1 MSKQTDNR
9 YFVLFFSSFP
19 LSSQFYIEYTVT
31 QTSAS
36 SFLTFDQRIDQST
49 AAVMKDVY
57 DISELSPHVPDPPP
71 SNLTLEQKAEME
83 FGPLTSDKWLS
94 VAQHDPNDEIKPNVL
109 DDPPYFIV
117 LTTYLDYLIFILIGH
132 IKDFLGM
139 TFMPQYFSA
148 LVPKNGYPPWYSAFE
163 SFYPRRLKKRLDDC
177 FAIPIHGVPGR
188 YINCY
193 NRASPDYNETFYY
206 DGTSRPSLNL
216 SSYNYLG
223 FAQSVGIC
231 TDDAVNSVKKYG
243 LSSGGPRNVIG
254 NTDLHVYT
262 EKILSKFLGKEDAII
277 FSMGWGTNAHLFSS
291 MVNSKCLVISDSLN
305 HASIRFGIRL
315 SGAAVKVFPH
325 NDMDALEKILRE
337 AISQGQA
344 KSHRPYMKIFVCVEG
359 LYSMEGT
366 YCNLPGLVALRDKY
380 KFYLFVDEAHSIGAL
395 GASGRGICEYY
406 NIDPGRV
413 DILMGTLTKS
423 FGAAGGYV
431 SGTKEVIGRLRL
443 DITSNNYGESVPPA
457 VLQQIATSMRI
468 IADELNGNEGKE
480 RLQRIAFNSRYL
492 RLGLKRLGF
501 IIYGADDS
509 PVIPLLLYNPCK
521 MPGFCRKMLQHGVA
535 VVIVGYPA
543 TDIISSR
550 IRFCMSAAL
559 TKEDIDKILAIC
571 ADIGDTLN
579 LKFSTGVAG
588 GERNPGD
595 WKKGIRPRWSIEEV
609 LAKTPEDCK
618 KKILY

>member
-1 MSKQTDNR
+1 
-9 YFVLFFSSFP
+9 
-19 LSSQFYIEYTVT
+19 
-31 QTSAS
+31 
-36 SFLTFDQRIDQST
+36 
-49 AAVMKDVY
+49 MKDCY
-57 DISELSPHVPDPPP
+57 ELEELSTRVPDPVVN
-71 SNLTLEQKAEME
+71 NLSLQEKAEME
-83 FGPLTSDKWLS
+83 FGSLTSDKWLS
-94 VAQHDPNDEIKPNVL
+94 VAQHDPDAGIKPTIL
-109 DDPPYFIV
+109 DEPPYYIV
-117 LTTYLDYLIFILIGH
+117 LTTYLDYLLFLIIGN
-132 IKDFLGM
+132 IKDFFGM
-139 TFMPQYFSA
+139 TFTPQYFSA

-163 SFYPRRLKKRLDDC
+163 SFYPRRLKRRLDDC
-177 FAIPIHGVPGR
+177 FARPIHGVPGR
-188 YINCY
+188 FMHCFNRGTPNY
-193 NRASPDYNETFYY
+193 NDTFYY
-206 DGTSRPSLNL
+206 DGTSTPCLNL

-223 FAQSVGIC
+223 FAQSVGKC
-231 TDDAVNSVKKYG
+231 TDDAVDAVKKYG
-243 LSSGGPRNVIG
+243 LSACGPRNIIG
-254 NTDLHVYT
+254 NTNLHTYT
-262 EKILSKFLGKEDAII
+262 ENILAKFLGKEDAIL

-325 NDMDALEKILRE
+325 NDIDALEKVLRE
-337 AISQGQA
+337 SISQGQS
-344 KSHRPYMKIFVCVEG
+344 KTHRPWNKIFVCVEG

-366 YCNLPGLVALRDKY
+366 YCNLPGLVALREKY

-395 GASGRGICEYY
+395 GANGRGICEYY
-406 NIDPGRV
+406 NIDPNKV

-431 SGTKEVIGRLRL
+431 SANKNIIDRLRL
-443 DITSNNYGESVPPA
+443 DITANNYSESMPPA

-468 IADELNGNEGKE
+468 IAGELNGNEGKE

-492 RLGLKRLGF
+492 RLGLKRLGY
-501 IIYGADDS
+501 IVYGADDS

-521 MPGFCRKMLQHGVA
+521 MPGFSRTMLEHGIA

-550 IRFCMSAAL
+550 VRFCMSAAL
-559 TKEDIDKILAIC
+559 TKEDIDKILAVS
-571 ADIGDTLN
+571 ADIGDILN
-579 LKFSTGVAG
+579 LKFSTGIAG

-618 KKILY
+618 QSVLY